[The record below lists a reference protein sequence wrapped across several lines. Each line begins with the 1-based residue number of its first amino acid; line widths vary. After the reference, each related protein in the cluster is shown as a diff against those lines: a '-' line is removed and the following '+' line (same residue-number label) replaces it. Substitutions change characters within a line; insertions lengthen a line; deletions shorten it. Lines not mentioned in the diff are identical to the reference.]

1 MDNKVVV
8 MPKQP
13 GAAVRRPL
21 RLRIGSTEYEIQID
35 VRMTPVKRKG
45 EALSVIGRQAGGEVR
60 AENTPS

>member
-21 RLRIGSTEYEIQID
+21 QLRIGSTEYEIQID

-45 EALSVIGRQAGGEVR
+45 KTPTAIDGK
-60 AENTPS
+60 NTDATADS